1 MYSLTDIPQQS
12 IGLKVTLSMIQTCIR
27 FSRYII
33 SEHNFY
39 LCELDIKN
47 IFVLD
52 FYGGP
57 HQVNAS
63 DYYAIH
69 L

>member
-1 MYSLTDIPQQS
+1 MKIKY
-12 IGLKVTLSMIQTCIR
+12 R
-27 FSRYII
+27 FLNIFFI
-33 SEHNFY
+33 EHNFY

-57 HQVNAS
+57 HQVSAS
-63 DYYAIH
+63 DYYAIQI
-69 L
+69 